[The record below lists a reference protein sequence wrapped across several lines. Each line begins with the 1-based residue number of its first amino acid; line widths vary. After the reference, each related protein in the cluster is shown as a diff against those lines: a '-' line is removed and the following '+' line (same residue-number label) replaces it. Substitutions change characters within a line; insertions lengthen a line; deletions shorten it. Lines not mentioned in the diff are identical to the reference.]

1 MPVEAE
7 QCPLE
12 YESEEDDAA
21 DFKNSSPSALDD
33 PDLEVC
39 CDWERVPV
47 GLPSY
52 ETSNM
57 GLSSPTSGSST
68 DNSTS
73 TAGAIF
79 NSVNAAASAAATSA
93 AATLSGWLSSYYGKK

>member
-12 YESEEDDAA
+12 YESEEDETLGLD
-21 DFKNSSPSALDD
+21 NSSTSALDD

-39 CDWERVPV
+39 RDWERVPA

-52 ETSNM
+52 ENSNM

-79 NSVNAAASAAATSA
+79 NTVNAAASAAATSA
-93 AATLSGWLSSYYGKK
+93 AATLSGWISSYYGKK

>member
-12 YESEEDDAA
+12 YESEEDEATGLDKNGAA
-21 DFKNSSPSALDD
+21 ALDD

-39 CDWERVPV
+39 RDWERVPA

-52 ETSNM
+52 DTSNM

-79 NSVNAAASAAATSA
+79 NTVNAAASAAANSA
-93 AATLSGWLSSYYGKK
+93 AATLTGWLSSYYGKK